1 MEDALKI
8 DTILI
13 WLKAKPKENTLWM
26 YFEREEIAYSLTRM
40 PR

>member
-8 DTILI
+8 DTVLI
-13 WLKAKPKENTLWM
+13 WLKARPHEDTLWM
-26 YFEREEIAYSLTRM
+26 YFESTEIAYSLTRM